1 MWKVLKLAMSKLG
14 QQIKVDTVNPKSM
27 PRTQLL
33 GHIDLDTREWTDGV
47 LTNMARQVVKLPLV
61 SLFSLVY
68 SSFLIL
74 II

>member
-14 QQIKVDTVNPKSM
+14 QQIRVDTVNPKSM

-61 SLFSLVY
+61 SLFA
-68 SSFLIL
+68 SFTDLYL
-74 II
+74 LFP